1 MKTIHFIAA
10 CALAAIT
17 SASFAHG
24 NNAHASGPVIKEQ
37 KPWGIAAEARDA
49 QRTITIQ
56 MTDDMRFNPSHF
68 SVKKG
73 ETLRLRVV
81 NKGRLMHEMVLG
93 TRASLDEHAQ
103 MMLKYPGMEHAEP
116 YMAHVATGQ
125 TEDMVWSFNRPGEFD
140 FACLI
145 AGHYQAGMTGRF
157 TVTE

>member
-10 CALAAIT
+10 CVLAASA

-24 NNAHASGPVIKEQ
+24 NNTHASSPVIKEQ
-37 KPWGIAAEARDA
+37 KPWGIAAEAGGAR
-49 QRTITIQ
+49 RTITIQ

-81 NKGRLMHEMVLG
+81 NKGHLMHEMVLG

-116 YMAHVATGQ
+116 YMTHVAAGQ
-125 TEDMVWSFNRPGEFD
+125 TEDMVWSFNRAGNFD

-145 AGHYQAGMTGRF
+145 AGHYQAGMTGRI